1 MICITNRRRQPT
13 ISVHFSRNFWSTQSD
28 SYIKLVCWE
37 KSLWQ
42 EKQKRGF
49 HLDSGILTWFAR
61 RGDSLHFSN
70 ALRFLSSPS
79 SLCLLASLRAAPFA
93 VCGLKALLTFTH
105 QSGKKVYL
113 ISPKASLFFWKR
125 RVIWWQGF
133 FRDACL
139 CTFQYGYTNKKCIL
153 H

>member
-42 EKQKRGF
+42 EKQKKGF
-49 HLDSGILTWFAR
+49 SFRFRNTHLVCKKRRLPAFFQCTAFSLLLLLFA
-61 RGDSLHFSN
+61 F
-70 ALRFLSSPS
+70 A
-79 SLCLLASLRAAPFA
+79 CLRAAPFA

-139 CTFQYGYTNKKCIL
+139 CTFQYGYI